1 MVGGN
6 VVVENLN
13 GALKVTIDALNSND
27 IPAHIVYNAAGTNTA
42 VDNVA
47 VENNVS
53 KVLENGQIFIMKDG
67 VKYNAIGGVVK

>member
-1 MVGGN
+1 M
-6 VVVENLN
+6 
-13 GALKVTIDALNSND
+13 K
-27 IPAHIVYNAAGTNTA
+27 IVYNAAGANTA